1 MPTADCGADWEDGS
15 VNISNSEFK
24 DLAPGDRWPCGRGEA
39 VDTRRAVMAD
49 QAGMAI
55 AGKTMKECEA

>member
-1 MPTADCGADWEDGS
+1 M
-15 VNISNSEFK
+15 NISNSEFK